1 MGFKSVVS
9 QGIQRHLETMITFS
23 KSGSS
28 YIRSMYMWCILLCCL
43 CCYIYSIIIIF
54 LNSII
59 DIDCIEGYSVN
70 LWFSR
75 TLCSLEANE
84 SSM

>member
-1 MGFKSVVS
+1 MPQCGAFYYVGVV
-9 QGIQRHLETMITFS
+9 
-23 KSGSS
+23 
-28 YIRSMYMWCILLCCL
+28 
-43 CCYIYSIIIIF
+43 SIIIIF

-84 SSM
+84 SCMQQLKERNSSDSFRNSLKRIRHPTPVFDAL